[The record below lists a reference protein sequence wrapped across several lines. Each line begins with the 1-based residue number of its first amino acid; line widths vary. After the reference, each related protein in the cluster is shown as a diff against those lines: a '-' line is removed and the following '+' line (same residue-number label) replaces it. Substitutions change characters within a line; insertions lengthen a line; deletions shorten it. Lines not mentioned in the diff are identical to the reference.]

1 MKKNYLFTTI
11 VLVAIVSCTKSTDL
25 EIQVIIPRINEEPLA
40 AYINSDPG
48 VVKLQVHD
56 PQQKEVGYAFQSTKK
71 GKLYAMGVRMPQAG
85 EDFTVT
91 LWDSASHQII
101 KQKTITNY
109 SSSSFSYI
117 DLSSSSNNEEVDIA
131 AGKTYVITVNT
142 SSLTVGAG
150 NRQWYMMSKTGVN
163 SDFLPALKGNI
174 QIREG
179 MYTSID
185 SPTPVFPDKTNFTVF
200 GLHLLFGLTDI
211 GFYATE

>member
-1 MKKNYLFTTI
+1 MKKKHLFTLAI
-11 VLVAIVSCTKSTDL
+11 IALVLSCTKSTDL

-40 AYINSDPG
+40 TSINSDPG
-48 VVKLQVHD
+48 VVKLQVQD
-56 PQQKEVGYAFQSTKK
+56 PQQKEVGYAFRSAKK
-71 GKLYAMGVRMPQAG
+71 GKIYAMGIRMPQAG

-91 LWDSASHQII
+91 LWDSASQQII
-101 KQKTITNY
+101 KQKRITNY
-109 SSSSFSYI
+109 SSNSFSYI
-117 DLSSSSNNEEVDIA
+117 DLSSSSVNEEVDIV

-142 SSLTVGAG
+142 SSLTAGAG

-163 SDFLPALKGNI
+163 SDFLPVIKGNI

-179 MYTSID
+179 MYSSNA
-185 SPTPVFPDKTNFTVF
+185 SPIPVFPDKTNFTVF